1 MGGRTA
7 DAGCRNAVDTS
18 LCHGLGHVEGFRPAT
33 LHQAYLALR
42 AWGLPVSEH
51 TTLATDLAGVRERI
65 DYWGEHRHEVDHEID
80 GVVVKV
86 DEVALQRRLGSTSR
100 APRWAIAYKYPPEEA
115 QTKLLDIRVN
125 VGRTGRITPFAFMT
139 PVKVAGSTVGQ
150 ATLHNASE
158 IKRKGVLI
166 GDTVVIRKAGDV
178 IPEVLGPVVELRDGS
193 EREFIMP
200 TTCPECGSPLAP
212 EKEGDADIR
221 CPNARGCPGQLR
233 ERVFHVASRNGL
245 DIEVLGYEA
254 GVALLQAKVIADEGE
269 LFALTERD
277 LLRTDLFRTKA
288 GELSANGKR
297 LLVNLDKAK
306 AAPLWRV
313 LLSLLAEAS
322 SSRAGLGYEV
332 IVSRLDDEANIA
344 PWLRAAHRYGAKVK
358 WAEVD
363 IETGELPT
371 WQWESLISK
380 STRLVAVNS
389 ASGTL
394 GGVTDLRAMTKLVH
408 DVGALVV
415 VDHSAAAPYR
425 LLDIRETDADVVT
438 VNAHAWGGPPIGAMV
453 FRDPSVMNSF
463 GSVST
468 NPYATGPARLEIGVH
483 QFGLLAGVVASIEY
497 LAALD
502 ESARGSRRERLA
514 VSMQSADAYL
524 NRVFD
529 YLMVSLRSL
538 PLVMLI
544 GRPEAQIPVVSF
556 AVHKV
561 PADRVVQR
569 LADNGILAIANTGSR
584 VLDVLGV
591 NDVGGGVVNEEV
603 APWLDLV
610 RKLGVLAGVL
620 SDELPVSLSVQVRG
634 ELAAEEVEVLR
645 LSALRG
651 LFSAVIEDAVTF
663 VNAPALAAERGVT
676 AEICKASESPNHRSV
691 VDVRAVGADGSV
703 VTVSGTLYG
712 PQLSQKIVQING
724 RHFDLRAQGINLII
738 HYVDRPGALGKI
750 GTLLGTAGV
759 NIQAAQLS
767 EDAEGP
773 GATILLRLDQD
784 VPDDVRTAIAAAVDA
799 YKLEVVDLS

>member
-1 MGGRTA
+1 MAYDVARVRGLHPSLGDGWVHFDAPAGMLIPDSVATTVSTA
-7 DAGCRNAVDTS
+7 
-18 LCHGLGHVEGFRPAT
+18 FRRSGA
-33 LHQAYLALR
+33 
-42 AWGLPVSEH
+42 
-51 TTLATDLAGVRERI
+51 
-65 DYWGEHRHEVDHEID
+65 
-80 GVVVKV
+80 
-86 DEVALQRRLGSTSR
+86 
-100 APRWAIAYKYPPEEA
+100 
-115 QTKLLDIRVN
+115 
-125 VGRTGRITPFAFMT
+125 
-139 PVKVAGSTVGQ
+139 STVG
-150 ATLHNASE
+150 AHPSARRSAAVLDAAREAVADLVNADPG
-158 IKRKGVLI
+158 GV
-166 GDTVVIRKAGDV
+166 
-178 IPEVLGPVVELRDGS
+178 VLG
-193 EREFIMP
+193 
-200 TTCPECGSPLAP
+200 
-212 EKEGDADIR
+212 ADR
-221 CPNARGCPGQLR
+221 A
-233 ERVFHVASRNGL
+233 
-245 DIEVLGYEA
+245 
-254 GVALLQAKVIADEGE
+254 
-269 LFALTERD
+269 
-277 LLRTDLFRTKA
+277 
-288 GELSANGKR
+288 
-297 LLVNLDKAK
+297 
-306 AAPLWRV
+306 V

-322 SSRAGLGYEV
+322 SSRTGLGYEV

-468 NPYATGPARLEIGVH
+468 NPYATRPARLEIGVH

-591 NDVGGGVVNEEV
+591 NDVGGAVTVGLAHYSTMAEV
-603 APWLDLV
+603 DQLV
-610 RKLGVLAGVL
+610 R
-620 SDELPVSLSVQVRG
+620 
-634 ELAAEEVEVLR
+634 
-645 LSALRG
+645 
-651 LFSAVIEDAVTF
+651 
-663 VNAPALAAERGVT
+663 ALA
-676 AEICKASESPNHRSV
+676 S
-691 VDVRAVGADGSV
+691 
-703 VTVSGTLYG
+703 
-712 PQLSQKIVQING
+712 
-724 RHFDLRAQGINLII
+724 
-738 HYVDRPGALGKI
+738 LG
-750 GTLLGTAGV
+750 
-759 NIQAAQLS
+759 
-767 EDAEGP
+767 
-773 GATILLRLDQD
+773 
-784 VPDDVRTAIAAAVDA
+784 
-799 YKLEVVDLS
+799 

>member
-1 MGGRTA
+1 MAYDVARVRGLHPSLGDGWVHFDAPAGMLIPDSVATTVSTA
-7 DAGCRNAVDTS
+7 
-18 LCHGLGHVEGFRPAT
+18 FRRSGA
-33 LHQAYLALR
+33 
-42 AWGLPVSEH
+42 
-51 TTLATDLAGVRERI
+51 
-65 DYWGEHRHEVDHEID
+65 
-80 GVVVKV
+80 
-86 DEVALQRRLGSTSR
+86 
-100 APRWAIAYKYPPEEA
+100 
-115 QTKLLDIRVN
+115 
-125 VGRTGRITPFAFMT
+125 
-139 PVKVAGSTVGQ
+139 STVG
-150 ATLHNASE
+150 AHPSARRSAAVLDAAREAVADLVNADPG
-158 IKRKGVLI
+158 GV
-166 GDTVVIRKAGDV
+166 
-178 IPEVLGPVVELRDGS
+178 VLG
-193 EREFIMP
+193 
-200 TTCPECGSPLAP
+200 
-212 EKEGDADIR
+212 ADR
-221 CPNARGCPGQLR
+221 A
-233 ERVFHVASRNGL
+233 
-245 DIEVLGYEA
+245 
-254 GVALLQAKVIADEGE
+254 
-269 LFALTERD
+269 
-277 LLRTDLFRTKA
+277 
-288 GELSANGKR
+288 
-297 LLVNLDKAK
+297 
-306 AAPLWRV
+306 V

-371 WQWESLISK
+371 WQWKSLISK

-591 NDVGGGVVNEEV
+591 NDVGGAVTVGLAHYSTMAEV
-603 APWLDLV
+603 DQLV
-610 RKLGVLAGVL
+610 R
-620 SDELPVSLSVQVRG
+620 
-634 ELAAEEVEVLR
+634 
-645 LSALRG
+645 
-651 LFSAVIEDAVTF
+651 
-663 VNAPALAAERGVT
+663 ALA
-676 AEICKASESPNHRSV
+676 S
-691 VDVRAVGADGSV
+691 
-703 VTVSGTLYG
+703 
-712 PQLSQKIVQING
+712 
-724 RHFDLRAQGINLII
+724 
-738 HYVDRPGALGKI
+738 LG
-750 GTLLGTAGV
+750 
-759 NIQAAQLS
+759 
-767 EDAEGP
+767 
-773 GATILLRLDQD
+773 
-784 VPDDVRTAIAAAVDA
+784 
-799 YKLEVVDLS
+799 

>member
-1 MGGRTA
+1 MAYDVARVRGLHPSLGDGWVHF
-7 DAGCRNAVDTS
+7 DA
-18 LCHGLGHVEGFRPAT
+18 
-33 LHQAYLALR
+33 
-42 AWGLPVSEH
+42 
-51 TTLATDLAGVRERI
+51 LAGMLI
-65 DYWGEHRHEVDHEID
+65 PDS
-80 GVVVKV
+80 
-86 DEVALQRRLGSTSR
+86 VATTVSTAFRRSG
-100 APRWAIAYKYPPEEA
+100 A
-115 QTKLLDIRVN
+115 
-125 VGRTGRITPFAFMT
+125 
-139 PVKVAGSTVGQ
+139 STVG
-150 ATLHNASE
+150 AHPSARRSAAVLDAAREAVADLVNADPG
-158 IKRKGVLI
+158 GV
-166 GDTVVIRKAGDV
+166 
-178 IPEVLGPVVELRDGS
+178 VLG
-193 EREFIMP
+193 
-200 TTCPECGSPLAP
+200 
-212 EKEGDADIR
+212 ADR
-221 CPNARGCPGQLR
+221 A
-233 ERVFHVASRNGL
+233 
-245 DIEVLGYEA
+245 
-254 GVALLQAKVIADEGE
+254 
-269 LFALTERD
+269 
-277 LLRTDLFRTKA
+277 
-288 GELSANGKR
+288 
-297 LLVNLDKAK
+297 
-306 AAPLWRV
+306 V

-591 NDVGGGVVNEEV
+591 NDVGGAVTVGLAHYSTMAEV
-603 APWLDLV
+603 DQLV
-610 RKLGVLAGVL
+610 R
-620 SDELPVSLSVQVRG
+620 
-634 ELAAEEVEVLR
+634 
-645 LSALRG
+645 
-651 LFSAVIEDAVTF
+651 
-663 VNAPALAAERGVT
+663 ALA
-676 AEICKASESPNHRSV
+676 S
-691 VDVRAVGADGSV
+691 
-703 VTVSGTLYG
+703 
-712 PQLSQKIVQING
+712 
-724 RHFDLRAQGINLII
+724 
-738 HYVDRPGALGKI
+738 LG
-750 GTLLGTAGV
+750 
-759 NIQAAQLS
+759 
-767 EDAEGP
+767 
-773 GATILLRLDQD
+773 
-784 VPDDVRTAIAAAVDA
+784 
-799 YKLEVVDLS
+799 

>member
-1 MGGRTA
+1 MAYDVARVRGLHPSLGDGWVHFDAPAGMLIPDSVATTVSTA
-7 DAGCRNAVDTS
+7 
-18 LCHGLGHVEGFRPAT
+18 FRRSGA
-33 LHQAYLALR
+33 
-42 AWGLPVSEH
+42 
-51 TTLATDLAGVRERI
+51 
-65 DYWGEHRHEVDHEID
+65 
-80 GVVVKV
+80 
-86 DEVALQRRLGSTSR
+86 
-100 APRWAIAYKYPPEEA
+100 
-115 QTKLLDIRVN
+115 
-125 VGRTGRITPFAFMT
+125 
-139 PVKVAGSTVGQ
+139 STVG
-150 ATLHNASE
+150 AHPSARRSAAVLDAAREAVADLVNADPG
-158 IKRKGVLI
+158 GV
-166 GDTVVIRKAGDV
+166 
-178 IPEVLGPVVELRDGS
+178 VLG
-193 EREFIMP
+193 
-200 TTCPECGSPLAP
+200 
-212 EKEGDADIR
+212 ADR
-221 CPNARGCPGQLR
+221 A
-233 ERVFHVASRNGL
+233 
-245 DIEVLGYEA
+245 
-254 GVALLQAKVIADEGE
+254 
-269 LFALTERD
+269 
-277 LLRTDLFRTKA
+277 
-288 GELSANGKR
+288 
-297 LLVNLDKAK
+297 
-306 AAPLWRV
+306 V

-514 VSMQSADAYL
+514 GSMQSADAYL

-591 NDVGGGVVNEEV
+591 NDVGGAVTVGLAHYSTMAEV
-603 APWLDLV
+603 DQLV
-610 RKLGVLAGVL
+610 R
-620 SDELPVSLSVQVRG
+620 
-634 ELAAEEVEVLR
+634 
-645 LSALRG
+645 
-651 LFSAVIEDAVTF
+651 
-663 VNAPALAAERGVT
+663 ALA
-676 AEICKASESPNHRSV
+676 S
-691 VDVRAVGADGSV
+691 
-703 VTVSGTLYG
+703 
-712 PQLSQKIVQING
+712 
-724 RHFDLRAQGINLII
+724 
-738 HYVDRPGALGKI
+738 LG
-750 GTLLGTAGV
+750 
-759 NIQAAQLS
+759 
-767 EDAEGP
+767 
-773 GATILLRLDQD
+773 
-784 VPDDVRTAIAAAVDA
+784 
-799 YKLEVVDLS
+799 

>member
-1 MGGRTA
+1 MAYDVARVRGLHPSLGDGWVHFDAPAGMLIPDSVATTVSTA
-7 DAGCRNAVDTS
+7 
-18 LCHGLGHVEGFRPAT
+18 FRRSGA
-33 LHQAYLALR
+33 
-42 AWGLPVSEH
+42 
-51 TTLATDLAGVRERI
+51 
-65 DYWGEHRHEVDHEID
+65 
-80 GVVVKV
+80 
-86 DEVALQRRLGSTSR
+86 
-100 APRWAIAYKYPPEEA
+100 
-115 QTKLLDIRVN
+115 
-125 VGRTGRITPFAFMT
+125 
-139 PVKVAGSTVGQ
+139 STVG
-150 ATLHNASE
+150 AHPSARRSAAVLDAAREAVADLVNADPG
-158 IKRKGVLI
+158 GV
-166 GDTVVIRKAGDV
+166 
-178 IPEVLGPVVELRDGS
+178 VLG
-193 EREFIMP
+193 
-200 TTCPECGSPLAP
+200 
-212 EKEGDADIR
+212 ADR
-221 CPNARGCPGQLR
+221 A
-233 ERVFHVASRNGL
+233 
-245 DIEVLGYEA
+245 
-254 GVALLQAKVIADEGE
+254 
-269 LFALTERD
+269 
-277 LLRTDLFRTKA
+277 
-288 GELSANGKR
+288 
-297 LLVNLDKAK
+297 
-306 AAPLWRV
+306 V

-569 LADNGILAIANTGSR
+569 LADNGILAMANTGSR

-591 NDVGGGVVNEEV
+591 NDVGGAVTVGLAHYSTMAEV
-603 APWLDLV
+603 DQLV
-610 RKLGVLAGVL
+610 R
-620 SDELPVSLSVQVRG
+620 
-634 ELAAEEVEVLR
+634 
-645 LSALRG
+645 
-651 LFSAVIEDAVTF
+651 
-663 VNAPALAAERGVT
+663 ALA
-676 AEICKASESPNHRSV
+676 S
-691 VDVRAVGADGSV
+691 
-703 VTVSGTLYG
+703 
-712 PQLSQKIVQING
+712 
-724 RHFDLRAQGINLII
+724 
-738 HYVDRPGALGKI
+738 LG
-750 GTLLGTAGV
+750 
-759 NIQAAQLS
+759 
-767 EDAEGP
+767 
-773 GATILLRLDQD
+773 
-784 VPDDVRTAIAAAVDA
+784 
-799 YKLEVVDLS
+799 

>member
-1 MGGRTA
+1 MAYDVARVRGLHPSLGDGWVHFDAPAGMLIPDSVATTVSTA
-7 DAGCRNAVDTS
+7 
-18 LCHGLGHVEGFRPAT
+18 FRRSGA
-33 LHQAYLALR
+33 
-42 AWGLPVSEH
+42 
-51 TTLATDLAGVRERI
+51 
-65 DYWGEHRHEVDHEID
+65 
-80 GVVVKV
+80 
-86 DEVALQRRLGSTSR
+86 
-100 APRWAIAYKYPPEEA
+100 
-115 QTKLLDIRVN
+115 
-125 VGRTGRITPFAFMT
+125 
-139 PVKVAGSTVGQ
+139 STVG
-150 ATLHNASE
+150 AHPSARRSAAVLDAAREAVADLVNADPG
-158 IKRKGVLI
+158 GV
-166 GDTVVIRKAGDV
+166 
-178 IPEVLGPVVELRDGS
+178 VLG
-193 EREFIMP
+193 
-200 TTCPECGSPLAP
+200 
-212 EKEGDADIR
+212 ADR
-221 CPNARGCPGQLR
+221 A
-233 ERVFHVASRNGL
+233 
-245 DIEVLGYEA
+245 
-254 GVALLQAKVIADEGE
+254 
-269 LFALTERD
+269 
-277 LLRTDLFRTKA
+277 
-288 GELSANGKR
+288 
-297 LLVNLDKAK
+297 
-306 AAPLWRV
+306 V

-322 SSRAGLGYEV
+322 SSRAGLGCEV

-591 NDVGGGVVNEEV
+591 NDVGGAVTVGLAHYSTMAEV
-603 APWLDLV
+603 DQLV
-610 RKLGVLAGVL
+610 R
-620 SDELPVSLSVQVRG
+620 
-634 ELAAEEVEVLR
+634 
-645 LSALRG
+645 
-651 LFSAVIEDAVTF
+651 
-663 VNAPALAAERGVT
+663 ALA
-676 AEICKASESPNHRSV
+676 S
-691 VDVRAVGADGSV
+691 
-703 VTVSGTLYG
+703 
-712 PQLSQKIVQING
+712 
-724 RHFDLRAQGINLII
+724 
-738 HYVDRPGALGKI
+738 LG
-750 GTLLGTAGV
+750 
-759 NIQAAQLS
+759 
-767 EDAEGP
+767 
-773 GATILLRLDQD
+773 
-784 VPDDVRTAIAAAVDA
+784 
-799 YKLEVVDLS
+799 

>member
-1 MGGRTA
+1 MAYDVARVRGLHPSLGDGWVHFDAPAGMLIPDSVATTVSTA
-7 DAGCRNAVDTS
+7 
-18 LCHGLGHVEGFRPAT
+18 FRRSGA
-33 LHQAYLALR
+33 
-42 AWGLPVSEH
+42 
-51 TTLATDLAGVRERI
+51 
-65 DYWGEHRHEVDHEID
+65 
-80 GVVVKV
+80 
-86 DEVALQRRLGSTSR
+86 
-100 APRWAIAYKYPPEEA
+100 
-115 QTKLLDIRVN
+115 
-125 VGRTGRITPFAFMT
+125 
-139 PVKVAGSTVGQ
+139 STVG
-150 ATLHNASE
+150 AHPSARRSAAVLDAAREAVADLVNADPG
-158 IKRKGVLI
+158 GV
-166 GDTVVIRKAGDV
+166 
-178 IPEVLGPVVELRDGS
+178 VLG
-193 EREFIMP
+193 
-200 TTCPECGSPLAP
+200 
-212 EKEGDADIR
+212 ADR
-221 CPNARGCPGQLR
+221 A
-233 ERVFHVASRNGL
+233 
-245 DIEVLGYEA
+245 
-254 GVALLQAKVIADEGE
+254 
-269 LFALTERD
+269 
-277 LLRTDLFRTKA
+277 
-288 GELSANGKR
+288 
-297 LLVNLDKAK
+297 
-306 AAPLWRV
+306 V

-502 ESARGSRRERLA
+502 EWARGSRRERLA

-591 NDVGGGVVNEEV
+591 NDVGGAVTVGLAHYSTMAEV
-603 APWLDLV
+603 DQLV
-610 RKLGVLAGVL
+610 R
-620 SDELPVSLSVQVRG
+620 
-634 ELAAEEVEVLR
+634 
-645 LSALRG
+645 
-651 LFSAVIEDAVTF
+651 
-663 VNAPALAAERGVT
+663 ALA
-676 AEICKASESPNHRSV
+676 S
-691 VDVRAVGADGSV
+691 
-703 VTVSGTLYG
+703 
-712 PQLSQKIVQING
+712 
-724 RHFDLRAQGINLII
+724 
-738 HYVDRPGALGKI
+738 LG
-750 GTLLGTAGV
+750 
-759 NIQAAQLS
+759 
-767 EDAEGP
+767 
-773 GATILLRLDQD
+773 
-784 VPDDVRTAIAAAVDA
+784 
-799 YKLEVVDLS
+799 

>member
-1 MGGRTA
+1 MAYDVARVRGLHPSLGDGWVHFDAPAGMLIPDSVATTVSTA
-7 DAGCRNAVDTS
+7 
-18 LCHGLGHVEGFRPAT
+18 FRRSGA
-33 LHQAYLALR
+33 
-42 AWGLPVSEH
+42 
-51 TTLATDLAGVRERI
+51 
-65 DYWGEHRHEVDHEID
+65 
-80 GVVVKV
+80 
-86 DEVALQRRLGSTSR
+86 
-100 APRWAIAYKYPPEEA
+100 
-115 QTKLLDIRVN
+115 
-125 VGRTGRITPFAFMT
+125 
-139 PVKVAGSTVGQ
+139 STVG
-150 ATLHNASE
+150 AHPSARRSAAVLDAAREAVADLVNADPG
-158 IKRKGVLI
+158 GV
-166 GDTVVIRKAGDV
+166 
-178 IPEVLGPVVELRDGS
+178 VLG
-193 EREFIMP
+193 
-200 TTCPECGSPLAP
+200 
-212 EKEGDADIR
+212 ADR
-221 CPNARGCPGQLR
+221 A
-233 ERVFHVASRNGL
+233 
-245 DIEVLGYEA
+245 
-254 GVALLQAKVIADEGE
+254 
-269 LFALTERD
+269 
-277 LLRTDLFRTKA
+277 
-288 GELSANGKR
+288 
-297 LLVNLDKAK
+297 
-306 AAPLWRV
+306 V

-524 NRVFD
+524 NRVFG

-591 NDVGGGVVNEEV
+591 NDVGGAVTVGLAHYSTMAEV
-603 APWLDLV
+603 DQLV
-610 RKLGVLAGVL
+610 R
-620 SDELPVSLSVQVRG
+620 
-634 ELAAEEVEVLR
+634 
-645 LSALRG
+645 
-651 LFSAVIEDAVTF
+651 
-663 VNAPALAAERGVT
+663 ALA
-676 AEICKASESPNHRSV
+676 S
-691 VDVRAVGADGSV
+691 
-703 VTVSGTLYG
+703 
-712 PQLSQKIVQING
+712 
-724 RHFDLRAQGINLII
+724 
-738 HYVDRPGALGKI
+738 LG
-750 GTLLGTAGV
+750 
-759 NIQAAQLS
+759 
-767 EDAEGP
+767 
-773 GATILLRLDQD
+773 
-784 VPDDVRTAIAAAVDA
+784 
-799 YKLEVVDLS
+799 

>member
-1 MGGRTA
+1 MAYDVARVRGLHPSLGDGWVHFDAPAGMLIPDSVATTVSTA
-7 DAGCRNAVDTS
+7 
-18 LCHGLGHVEGFRPAT
+18 FRRSGA
-33 LHQAYLALR
+33 
-42 AWGLPVSEH
+42 
-51 TTLATDLAGVRERI
+51 
-65 DYWGEHRHEVDHEID
+65 
-80 GVVVKV
+80 
-86 DEVALQRRLGSTSR
+86 
-100 APRWAIAYKYPPEEA
+100 
-115 QTKLLDIRVN
+115 
-125 VGRTGRITPFAFMT
+125 
-139 PVKVAGSTVGQ
+139 STVG
-150 ATLHNASE
+150 AHPSARRSAAVLDAAREAVADLVNADPG
-158 IKRKGVLI
+158 GV
-166 GDTVVIRKAGDV
+166 
-178 IPEVLGPVVELRDGS
+178 VLG
-193 EREFIMP
+193 
-200 TTCPECGSPLAP
+200 
-212 EKEGDADIR
+212 ADR
-221 CPNARGCPGQLR
+221 A
-233 ERVFHVASRNGL
+233 
-245 DIEVLGYEA
+245 
-254 GVALLQAKVIADEGE
+254 
-269 LFALTERD
+269 
-277 LLRTDLFRTKA
+277 
-288 GELSANGKR
+288 
-297 LLVNLDKAK
+297 
-306 AAPLWRV
+306 V

-468 NPYATGPARLEIGVH
+468 NPYAAGPARLEIGVH

-591 NDVGGGVVNEEV
+591 NDVGGAVTVGLAHYSTMAEV
-603 APWLDLV
+603 DQLV
-610 RKLGVLAGVL
+610 R
-620 SDELPVSLSVQVRG
+620 
-634 ELAAEEVEVLR
+634 
-645 LSALRG
+645 
-651 LFSAVIEDAVTF
+651 
-663 VNAPALAAERGVT
+663 ALA
-676 AEICKASESPNHRSV
+676 S
-691 VDVRAVGADGSV
+691 
-703 VTVSGTLYG
+703 
-712 PQLSQKIVQING
+712 
-724 RHFDLRAQGINLII
+724 
-738 HYVDRPGALGKI
+738 LG
-750 GTLLGTAGV
+750 
-759 NIQAAQLS
+759 
-767 EDAEGP
+767 
-773 GATILLRLDQD
+773 
-784 VPDDVRTAIAAAVDA
+784 
-799 YKLEVVDLS
+799 